1 MELLIKNLKV
11 KYDKTEV
18 INNLNLS
25 LSNKEIL
32 AIVGPSGC
40 GKSTLL
46 SAIVGLIKPNN
57 GEIQVKDTTIFSSE
71 LAINMAVEK
80 RNIGYVF
87 QNYALW
93 PHMTVFNNIA
103 FPLRANGYKK
113 TETKIKTENILNL
126 LNLNK
131 HKNKYP
137 HQLSGGEKQ
146 RVALGRS
153 LVVNPQLLLLDE
165 PLANIDANLKIELLK
180 ELKMVQQS
188 LAISMIYVTHDQ
200 NEAFEIADK
209 IAVMNEGVIEQI
221 DNPKSL
227 YNKPNSLF
235 VAKFIGK
242 NNIVYKNDYKSLSID
257 YQCETPAISIRPEDI
272 LIKETGNLSGRIT
285 KAIYSLDRVKYL
297 VDVNNTKLLT
307 YGNSQNNYQVG
318 DKIKLKINRVNYLN

>member
-18 INNLNLS
+18 INNLSLS
-25 LSNKEIL
+25 LDRKEIL
-32 AIVGPSGC
+32 AVVGPSGC

-46 SAIVGLIKPNN
+46 SAIVGLVRPNS
-57 GEIQVKDTTIFSSE
+57 GEIKVRDTTVFSSK
-71 LAINMAVEK
+71 LAVNMAVEK

-113 TETKIKTENILNL
+113 TETLTKTNNILSL

-209 IAVMNEGVIEQI
+209 IAVMNQGEIKQI
-221 DNPKSL
+221 DSPKSL

-242 NNIVYKNDYKSLSID
+242 NNIVYKNDYESLSID
-257 YQCETPAISIRPEDI
+257 YHCETPAISIRPEDI
-272 LIKETGNLSGRIT
+272 LIKENGNLSGRIT
-285 KAIYSLDRVKYL
+285 KTIYSLDRVKYL

-307 YGNSQNNYQVG
+307 YGNSQYNYQVG
-318 DKIKLKINRVNYLN
+318 DKIKLKINRYNYLN